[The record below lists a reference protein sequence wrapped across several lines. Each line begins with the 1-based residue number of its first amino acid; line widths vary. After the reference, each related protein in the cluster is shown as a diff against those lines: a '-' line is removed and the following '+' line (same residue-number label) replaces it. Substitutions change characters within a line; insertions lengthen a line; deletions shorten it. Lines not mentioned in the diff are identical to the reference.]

1 MTQTTSKAPPPY
13 PKSHL
18 LAASGVAA
26 LLSLALLVFPSRE
39 VEAKRTHLNLELDSG
54 SERLVQEKDD
64 LRPGA
69 TAADESPSPFA
80 AIESSSDNQNSAE
93 QDADKKNKESNL
105 SASDTPPTDPS
116 HKTLTV
122 AKGDTLSTVF
132 AKAGL
137 SATDLHEVI
146 NSSKDAKQFKQLKV
160 GQVLEIKLTPE
171 GQLESLQS
179 KLSDLESIS
188 LAKTNSGFAFKREL
202 TKPAVRASYAH
213 GVIDSSLFLSA
224 KRAGMSHNLT
234 MDLANV
240 FGYDIDF
247 AQDIREGDEFEVI
260 YEEKVIN
267 GKQVGAGN
275 ILAARFINRGKPFTA
290 VRYTNKQGST
300 SYYTADGNSMRKAF
314 IRTPVDFARISS
326 RFSMGRRHPILNKI
340 RAHKGVD
347 YAAPRGTPIKAAGDG
362 KVLLA
367 GRRGG
372 YGNAVIIQH
381 GNSYRT
387 LYGHMQGF
395 AKGVRTGVNV
405 KQGQVIGYIG
415 TTGLSTGP
423 HLHYEFQVNGVHVD
437 PLGQKVAMADPISSK
452 EKQRFLQMS
461 KPMIARMDQEKATM
475 LALNKR

>member
-1 MTQTTSKAPPPY
+1 
-13 PKSHL
+13 
-18 LAASGVAA
+18 A

-39 VEAKRTHLNLELDSG
+39 VEAKKTTLNLDLNAAEQLETNP
-54 SERLVQEKDD
+54 SEPQQPRL
-64 LRPGA
+64 PG
-69 TAADESPSPFA
+69 ESQASPFA
-80 AIESSSDNQNSAE
+80 QIDAQNATTQNAE
-93 QDADKKNKESNL
+93 KAAEKPAEPV
-105 SASDTPPTDPS
+105 AVAPPVDPYT
-116 HKTLTV
+116 KLITV
-122 AKGDTLSTVF
+122 ANGDTLSTVF
-132 AKAGL
+132 QKAGL
-137 SATDLHEVI
+137 TPTHLHEAL
-146 NSSKDAKQFKQLKV
+146 NSSDDAKRFGQLKV
-160 GQVLEIKLTPE
+160 GQVLEVKLTQD
-171 GQLESLQS
+171 GGLQHLQS
-179 KLSDLESIS
+179 KLSDLETITLS
-188 LAKTNSGFAFKREL
+188 KTDKGFDFKRDV
-202 TKPAVRASYAH
+202 TKPTVRTAYAH
-213 GVIDSSLFLSA
+213 GIINSSLFLSA
-224 KRAGMSHNLT
+224 KRAGLSHNMT

-260 YEEKVIN
+260 YEQKVVN
-267 GKQVGAGN
+267 DKQVGDGN
-275 ILAARFINRGKPFTA
+275 ILAARFVNRGKPFTA

-326 RFSMGRRHPILNKI
+326 RFSMGRFHPILNKI

-362 KVLLA
+362 RVQLA

-372 YGNAVIIQH
+372 YGNTIIIQH
-381 GNSYRT
+381 NKTYTT

-395 AKGVRTGVNV
+395 AKGIKTGSMV

-437 PLGQKVAMADPISSK
+437 PLSQKLAMADPISGPDK
-452 EKQRFLQMS
+452 TRFMQMS
-461 KPMIARMDQEKATM
+461 KPLMAQMDQEKATM

>member
-1 MTQTTSKAPPPY
+1 MPQTTPKAPPPY
-13 PKSHL
+13 PKSHI

-39 VEAKRTHLNLELDSG
+39 VEAKKTYLGLEFGNG
-54 SERLVQEKDD
+54 SEQLVQEKDD
-64 LRPGA
+64 LRA
-69 TAADESPSPFA
+69 DAIAADESPSPFA
-80 AIESSSDNQNSAE
+80 TIEGSSDNQNSAG
-93 QDADKKNKESNL
+93 QDTNKKNKASNL
-105 SASDTPPTDPS
+105 SARGTPPSDPR
-116 HKTLTV
+116 HKTMTV
-122 AKGDTLSTVF
+122 ANGDTLSTVF

-137 SATDLHEVI
+137 SATDLHEVL
-146 NSSKDAKQFKQLKV
+146 NSSKDAKQFGQLKV
-160 GQVLEIKLTPE
+160 GQVLEMKLTPE
-171 GQLESLQS
+171 GQLEGLQS

-188 LAKTNSGFAFKREL
+188 LAKTDKGFAFKREL
-202 TKPAVRASYAH
+202 TKPAVRAAYAH
-213 GVIDSSLFLSA
+213 GVIDSSLFVSA
-224 KRAGMSHNLT
+224 KHAGMSHNLT

-260 YEEKVIN
+260 YEEKIIN
-267 GKQVGAGN
+267 GKQVGTGS
-275 ILAARFINRGKPFTA
+275 ILAARFVNRGKPFSA

-300 SYYTADGNSMRKAF
+300 SYYTADGNSMRKTF

-395 AKGVRTGVNV
+395 AKGVRTGVSV

-423 HLHYEFQVNGVHVD
+423 HLHYEFQVKGVHVD
-437 PLGQKVAMADPISSK
+437 PLGQKVAMADPISRA

-461 KPMIARMDQEKATM
+461 KPMMARMDQEKATM